1 MAKGALTDFFGL
13 AGTELKL
20 TGGGENQSIQVVEA
34 VDERGDQ
41 IAIDTYEQLK
51 APTNDFSVAADFDCT
66 AITLG
71 TLKDNDALPGFV
83 LTGFSINTGAG
94 QAPTVSVSGEQVP
107 TGSTQS
113 NTYTTPAMTLKKD
126 HKAQI
131 LFAAFTLSGSGVH
144 LNTCSATGSC
154 TLTRA
159 YDDNAETI
167 AWDVSKGQI
176 EVTGE
181 IVKSGETA
189 PIFAAAA
196 NWTVVSPLTLTE
208 SNADY
213 EKFSFTLRYTPA
225 SVAPGA

>member
-20 TGGGENQSIQVVEA
+20 NGGTENKSIQVVEA
-34 VDERGDQ
+34 VNERGDQ
-41 IAIDTYEQLK
+41 IAIDTYEELK
-51 APTNDFSVAADFDCT
+51 APSNDLSVAVDFDCT
-66 AITLG
+66 GIVLG
-71 TLKDNDALPGFV
+71 TLIDNGAEPDFV
-83 LTGFSINTGAG
+83 LTGFSISTGAG

-107 TGSTQS
+107 TGSVQS
-113 NTYTTPAMTLKKD
+113 NTYTTPAMTLSKE

-131 LFAAFTLSGSGVH
+131 LFAAFTLSGTGVH

-159 YDDNAETI
+159 YDDDAETI

-181 IVKSGETA
+181 IVKSGATA
-189 PIFAAAA
+189 PTFAAAA
-196 NWTVVSPLTLTE
+196 NWTIVSPLTLTE

-213 EKFSFTLRYTPA
+213 EKFSFTVRFTPA
-225 SVAPGA
+225 SVAPIA